1 MLVVD
6 TGVLLAAADRTDRDH
21 DACLELVETTTDTM
35 VTTAL
40 VVAETG
46 YLIERQL
53 GTTAEASVYRSIAH
67 GDLTVEVLTTSDVQ
81 RIAALVETLDE
92 AFPPGHRVLI
102 FGTAR
107 DKDVAGMLR
116 QLLPRFEHVI
126 LTQFMSNPRALPVVK
141 LMEVARQVADELS
154 PPVASLQSDATPEQA
169 WRSWLQRATPE
180 SLVCITGSFF
190 LAAEFQHGLSAWP
203 NAPD

>member
-53 GTTAEASVYRSIAH
+53 GTTAEASFYRSIAH
-67 GDLTVEVLTTSDVQ
+67 GDLTVEVLTTSDFQ
-81 RIAALVETLDE
+81 RIAALVEEYRDLPLGGTDASLVVIAERLGVSRVATLDRRHFRVVRPAHVD
-92 AFPPGHRVLI
+92 AFE
-102 FGTAR
+102 
-107 DKDVAGMLR
+107 
-116 QLLPRFEHVI
+116 LLP
-126 LTQFMSNPRALPVVK
+126 
-141 LMEVARQVADELS
+141 
-154 PPVASLQSDATPEQA
+154 
-169 WRSWLQRATPE
+169 
-180 SLVCITGSFF
+180 
-190 LAAEFQHGLSAWP
+190 
-203 NAPD
+203 